1 MIVRTGKSLVL
12 DGLSF
17 ARGGSKGRKG
27 QGGAAQTRGP
37 TGGGDGGREGGD
49 QRKGRESRR
58 KNSKTAGKK
67 RRSKEGRSEPLLPE
81 EPPAA
86 EEPAP
91 PREWKPTAR
100 ASHLSSGARE
110 TGVKIQM

>member
-27 QGGAAQTRGP
+27 QGGAVKSRSP
-37 TGGGDGGREGGD
+37 RDGGDGGRESGEE
-49 QRKGRESRR
+49 RKGRESGR
-58 KNSKTAGKK
+58 KGSKAAGKK
-67 RRSKEGRSEPLLPE
+67 KRGREGGSEPLLP
-81 EPPAA
+81 PQAP

-91 PREWKPTAR
+91 QREWKPTAR